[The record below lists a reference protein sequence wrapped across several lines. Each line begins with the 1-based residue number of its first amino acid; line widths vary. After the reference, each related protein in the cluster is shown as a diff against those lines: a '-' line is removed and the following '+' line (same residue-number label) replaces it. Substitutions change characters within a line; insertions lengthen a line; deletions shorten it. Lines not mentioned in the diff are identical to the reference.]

1 MYRHSL
7 FFPLTYLFS
16 SPSICVPNRQFVAYI
31 FKQRSTVTCHLTPI
45 TLKNEQIP
53 TRNLKNFNDRLHHKI
68 VIEQNTFYEKFIIC
82 NKCTRQVVTSLST
95 SLTDFEREEKTDIPS
110 QQFSQ
115 FSSQKPTARC
125 IP

>member
-1 MYRHSL
+1 MYA
-7 FFPLTYLFS
+7 T
-16 SPSICVPNRQFVAYI
+16 
-31 FKQRSTVTCHLTPI
+31 
-45 TLKNEQIP
+45 
-53 TRNLKNFNDRLHHKI
+53 
-68 VIEQNTFYEKFIIC
+68 
-82 NKCTRQVVTSLST
+82 VVTSLST